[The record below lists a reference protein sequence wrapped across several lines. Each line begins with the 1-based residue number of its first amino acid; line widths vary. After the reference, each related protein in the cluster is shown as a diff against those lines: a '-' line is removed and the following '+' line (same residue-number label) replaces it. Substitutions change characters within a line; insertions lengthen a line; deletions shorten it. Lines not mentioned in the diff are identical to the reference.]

1 MEPRTFYD
9 TTELFRNGP
18 RKFHAAWAEVHDG
31 YVNMTPTVGRELAP
45 QAVVPGWQT
54 KVSEPERLLARAAR
68 GEEEQSATSKLR
80 RERQAWW
87 VQMWRS
93 PHSPYKL
100 HDVTEEHED
109 TLEALLDA
117 IPAECFPAANNAT
130 IPLHRD
136 ARIVCETAA
145 LGGRMLLTTNMGTME
160 HKRVNKWFKMNAPKF
175 GLPARGVVF
184 RTDTALAA
192 ELKRP
197 GGLEKGLQAAML
209 ATWTKHERNRD
220 EIVSDCL
227 KRLKQ
232 MYDGTG
238 GQLRATARLLHHGLQ
253 QHPDPDRIVLDVRRR
268 LPSPAAESDY
278 NHPTHPKRPSAT
290 DYGRTKRG
298 QEWTPHPTP

>member
-1 MEPRTFYD
+1 MTFYD

-31 YVNMTPTVGRELAP
+31 HVNITPTVARELAP
-45 QAVVPGWQT
+45 QAAVPGWQT
-54 KVSEPERLLARAAR
+54 KVSEPERLLARAAS
-68 GEEEQSATSKLR
+68 GEDQQSATTKLR

-93 PHSPYKL
+93 PHSPYRL

-109 TLEALLDA
+109 TLEALLNA
-117 IPAECFPAANNAT
+117 IPAECFPAVNNAT

-145 LGGRMLLTTNMGTME
+145 LGGRMLLTTNMGTMKHE
-160 HKRVNKWFKMNAPKF
+160 RVNNWFETNAPKF

-184 RTDTALAA
+184 RADTALAT

-209 ATWTKHERNRD
+209 ATWTRYERSRD

-227 KRLKQ
+227 ERLKQ
-232 MYDGTG
+232 MYTGTG
-238 GQLRATARLLHHGLQ
+238 GQLRATARLLHDGLKR
-253 QHPDPDRIVLDVRRR
+253 HPDPNRIVLDIRLR

-278 NHPTHPKRPSAT
+278 YHPTHPERPSAA

-298 QEWTPHPTP
+298 QEWTPHPAR

>member
-1 MEPRTFYD
+1 MTFYD

-18 RKFHAAWAEVHDG
+18 RKFHAAWAEVHENH
-31 YVNMTPTVGRELAP
+31 VNITPTVGRELAP
-45 QAVVPGWQT
+45 QAAVPGWQT

-68 GEEEQSATSKLR
+68 GEEQQSATRKLR

-87 VQMWRS
+87 ARMWRS

-117 IPAECFPAANNAT
+117 IPAECFPAVNNAT

-145 LGGRMLLTTNMGTME
+145 LGGRMLLTTNMGTMKHE
-160 HKRVNKWFKMNAPKF
+160 RVNEWFETNAPKF

-192 ELKRP
+192 DLKRP

-209 ATWTKHERNRD
+209 ATWTRHERSRD
-220 EIVSDCL
+220 EIVSGCL

-232 MYDGTG
+232 MYAGTG
-238 GQLRATARLLHHGLQ
+238 GQLRATAHLLHRGLK
-253 QHPDPDRIVLDVRRR
+253 QHPDPDRIVLDVRLR
-268 LPSPAAESDY
+268 LPSPAVESDY
-278 NHPTHPKRPSAT
+278 DHPTHPERPSAA

-298 QEWTPHPTP
+298 QEWTPHPTH